1 MEISF
6 TEEQEMLR
14 QTARDFLTKECPKT
28 EVRQLEEDEDKGYS
42 PELWRGIAELGWVGL
57 IIPEEYGGMGMT
69 FQDLTIVLEEV
80 GRNILPG
87 PFFCT
92 VVEGIIPI
100 LDAGSEEQKKEYL
113 PKIAGGEM
121 IFTMALLEAGGEND
135 ASGIALRAV
144 PKNDSFIINGTKLFV
159 EMAHVADYLIC
170 VTRTKEGT
178 SPEDGITLFIVDAK
192 TPGIHYEVMPT
203 IGMDKLCEVN
213 FKDVVVPKRN
223 VLGELDKGWPII
235 NGVIRKAAIAKC
247 AESIGGM
254 QASFDMTVAYCKD
267 RVQYDKPIGA
277 FQALQHMMADMLI
290 ATDTSKYLV
299 YKAAWMESES
309 LPCVKEAAVAK
320 AYVNEAY
327 KKVTERAVALHGGI
341 GTSRDHDIGL
351 YYRRAKVADIAFGGT
366 DFHRELVANEIGLRG

>member
-14 QTARDFLTKECPKT
+14 KTARDFLAKECPKT
-28 EVRQLEEDEDKGYS
+28 KVRQLEEDEDKGYS
-42 PELWRGIAELGWVGL
+42 PELWKGIAELGWLGL
-57 IIPEEYGGMGMT
+57 IIPEEYGGLGMT
-69 FQDLTIVLEEV
+69 FQDLTIILEEI

-92 VVEGIIPI
+92 VVEGSIPI
-100 LDAGSEEQKKEYL
+100 LDAGNEELKKEYL
-113 PKIAGGEM
+113 PKIAGGEA
-121 IFTMALLEAGGEND
+121 IFTMALLEASGKND
-135 ASGIALRAV
+135 ASGIAARAV

-170 VTRTKEGT
+170 VTRTKEET

-203 IGMDKLCEVN
+203 IGMDKLCEVG
-213 FKDVVVPKRN
+213 FRDVVVPKKN
-223 VLGELDKGWPII
+223 VLGELDKGWLI
-235 NGVIRKAAIAKC
+235 VTRAVRRAAIAKC

-267 RVQYDKPIGA
+267 RVQYDRPIGA
-277 FQALQHMMADMLI
+277 FQAVQHMMADMLI
-290 ATDTSKYLV
+290 ATDTGKYLV

-309 LPCVKEAAVAK
+309 LPCAREVAMAK
-320 AYVNEAY
+320 AYINEAC

-366 DFHRELVANEIGLRG
+366 DFQRELVANEIGLRG